1 MERRHLGVPTA
12 FCLILS
18 MLFLLGCSVRTNAA
32 EVKVKHIAY
41 VDSAG
46 RLVLKY
52 EDFSKKGY
60 TWKVYRKKVCI
71 KKGKQVFG
79 SKALMIDLGE
89 NYKKN
94 SLYKLILSGKG
105 NKRKL
110 AVYYFTG
117 KYLNSFSVNKSSS
130 GALNFRWFNGEDS
143 PYKVIAAG
151 LTASPLDTSFLAQVR
166 TAGTNSSMDLAASK
180 LKNGSYQVH
189 LLSLFDYKKKTVYG
203 EGLMLPYD

>member
-18 MLFLLGCSVRTNAA
+18 MLFLLGCSVRINAA

-60 TWKVYRKKVCI
+60 TWKVYRKKVCV

-79 SKALMIDLGE
+79 SKALMIDLGDD
-89 NYKKN
+89 YRKN

-105 NKRKL
+105 KKRKL
-110 AVYYFTG
+110 AVYE
-117 KYLNSFSVNKSSS
+117 S
-130 GALNFRWFNGEDS
+130 GGWMKIMKA
-143 PYKVIAAG
+143 
-151 LTASPLDTSFLAQVR
+151 
-166 TAGTNSSMDLAASK
+166 
-180 LKNGSYQVH
+180 
-189 LLSLFDYKKKTVYG
+189 
-203 EGLMLPYD
+203 